1 MGDVETGLLDWR
13 VVMKA
18 LASVLLLAL
27 IAAVIFLPRVPTGNA
42 SEPSRSVWVNDTSFA
57 VMNNGITAYRVDGV
71 NNPTLAIYRG
81 QRVTFNVS
89 AVGHPFYIKTLRTTG
104 VTNLY
109 PDGVT
114 GQGETLGP
122 VEFIVPSNAPNQLF
136 YQCGVHAVMG
146 GTLNIQDPLGV
157 PQGHGPEAVQ
167 LGPAAPNPARGNA
180 TFSYSLPRTMR
191 VYFALF
197 DARGRRVRTIT
208 DGVEPAGQ
216 HLVPWDGRDDR
227 GRTAP
232 NGLYFFKLRADGRAL
247 SGQLVMAR

>member
-1 MGDVETGLLDWR
+1 
-13 VVMKA
+13 MKW

-27 IAAVIFLPRVPTGNA
+27 IAAVVFLPRVPTGNA

-57 VMNNGITAYRVDGV
+57 VMNNGTTAYRVDGV
-71 NNPTLAIYRG
+71 NNPALTIYRG
-81 QRVTFNVS
+81 QTVTFNVS
-89 AVGHPFYIKTLRTTG
+89 AAAHPFYIKTQRTTG
-104 VTNLY
+104 TSNQY
-109 PDGVT
+109 PNGVT

-122 VEFIVPSNAPNQLF
+122 VTFVVPSVAPSMLF
-136 YQCGVHAVMG
+136 YQCGVHAAMG

-157 PQGHGPEAVQ
+157 PGRGTEAVQ
-167 LGPAAPNPARGNA
+167 LGPAAPNPARGNT

-197 DARGRRVRTIT
+197 DERGRRVRTIT

-216 HLVPWDGRDDR
+216 RVVPWDGRDDR

-232 NGLYFFKLRADGRAL
+232 NGLYFFKLRADGRSL